1 MRQFIPR
8 TKEHWMMLRD
18 MVVMLALIGF
28 IFYCAGL

>member
-18 MVVMLALIGF
+18 MVVMFALLGLI
-28 IFYCAGL
+28 IYSAGL